1 MSYTLITIK
10 KKNIS
15 DYIKRQICLLK
26 NSHWDYGLKEQI
38 YWFDE
43 NINEQDDHNIMTIN
57 KEIIGYTCLREKKF
71 LDSNE
76 KYLLFDT
83 FIIDSKSRGQGLA
96 STMMKYNN
104 IKIKQSKKISILYCN
119 EKLVKFYNK
128 FKWKV
133 YKRSNKIE
141 IIKNKINLC
150 HGMR

>member
-1 MSYTLITIK
+1 MI
-10 KKNIS
+10 
-15 DYIKRQICLLK
+15 
-26 NSHWDYGLKEQI
+26 
-38 YWFDE
+38 
-43 NINEQDDHNIMTIN
+43 IN
-57 KEIIGYTCLREKKF
+57 KEVVGYTCLREKKF

-83 FIIDSKSRGQGLA
+83 FIIDSQSRGQGLA

-128 FKWKV
+128 FNWKV

-141 IIKNKINLC
+141 MIENKINLF
-150 HGMR
+150 HDMR

>member
-1 MSYTLITIK
+1 MPYTLKTIK
-10 KKNIS
+10 KKKIS
-15 DYIKRQICLLK
+15 DDIKHQICSLK

-38 YWFDE
+38 YWFDK
-43 NINEQDDHNIMTIN
+43 NINEQDYHNIMIIN
-57 KEIIGYTCLREKKF
+57 KEVVGYTCLREKKF

-83 FIIDSKSRGQGLA
+83 FIIDSQSRGQGLA

-128 FKWKV
+128 FNWKV

-141 IIKNKINLC
+141 MIENKINLF
-150 HGMR
+150 HDMR